1 LILPSCSLTSPPSD
15 RSGDMTLAHDEL
27 TGLHDRSSFLSL
39 LRQHVTDTGDGR
51 GQLALVVVDIDGF
64 AQVNIAS
71 GYAAGDRALAHVAH
85 QLRHVARPQDDLAR
99 IGDNRFALLL
109 SRIRNRGHAELAMQ
123 KLYRLLKPP
132 LEGGP
137 TQIALQ
143 VSAGVALCPAHATS
157 ADQLLRQAEMAL
169 EKARME
175 GRRYQ
180 FAPDVPQTSGIFDL
194 WELEL
199 ELAGAIDRGEISMH
213 YQPQV
218 HLADF
223 QLAGVEALM
232 RWESPGR
239 GMISPEV
246 FIPIAERIGQM
257 KKLTVWALNTVLR
270 QTGQWRHAWG
280 RLTVAVN
287 MPGELANQPDLADLV
302 ENALNLW
309 GKDDLLLALEI
320 TERSLM
326 DREHAEQMLE
336 RIRALGVRISIDDFG
351 TGYSCLAYF
360 KNIPADELKID
371 KSFVAGLL
379 TDTASADIIALIIQ
393 LAHRFGLAVVAEGVE
408 ERAVFQRLRESG
420 CDLAQGYL
428 IGRPMT
434 ASQFQA
440 WLDDYDA
447 GADES

>member
-1 LILPSCSLTSPPSD
+1 VN
-15 RSGDMTLAHDEL
+15 RTLDGL
-27 TGLHDRSSFLSL
+27 TGLHDRPTFLAL
-39 LRQHVTDTGDGR
+39 LRDRVSSAAECE

-71 GYAAGDRALAHVAH
+71 GYATGDSALVHVARVL
-85 QLRHVARPQDDLAR
+85 QQVARPQDEVAR

-109 SRIRNRGHAELAMQ
+109 PRIRNRGHAELAMR
-123 KLYRLLKPP
+123 KLYRLLELP
-132 LEGGP
+132 LLDGP
-137 TQIALQ
+137 TPIVLQ
-143 VSAGVALCPAHATS
+143 ASAGVALCPAHATRS
-157 ADQLLRQAEMAL
+157 DHLLRGAEVAL
-169 EKARME
+169 EKARMQ
-175 GRRYQ
+175 GQRYQ
-180 FAPDVPQTSGIFDL
+180 FAVDVPQADGLFDV
-194 WELEL
+194 WDLEL
-199 ELAGAIDRGEISMH
+199 ELPGALERGEIQMH

-218 HLADF
+218 YLADL

-232 RWESPGR
+232 RWDSPTR

-246 FIPIAERIGQM
+246 FIPIAERTGQM

-270 QTGQWRHAWG
+270 QAGLWHHPWG
-280 RLTVAVN
+280 LLTVAVN
-287 MPGELANQPDLADLV
+287 IPGELANQPDLADLV
-302 ENALNLW
+302 ENALTLW
-309 GKDDLLLALEI
+309 GKDDLRLALEI

-326 DREHAEQMLE
+326 DRERAEKMLD

-408 ERAVFQRLRESG
+408 DRAVFQRLRESG

-428 IGRPMT
+428 LGRPMT
-434 ASQFQA
+434 ADQFQA
-440 WLDDYDA
+440 WLDAHDA
-447 GADES
+447 RSPGS